1 MPESCLYMGE
11 VVHRRFTPVRHE
23 LRYRVFNLFIDVD
36 RLDETAASLR
46 LFGYNQRRLISLR
59 DRDHGPGD
67 GTPIRE
73 HAWKLVRG
81 AEGGAQ
87 VARIF
92 MFCYPRVLGYVFNP
106 LTVYYGFDASGRLH
120 MMVYEVNNT
129 FGGRH
134 SYVVPVTGTMA
145 QHAEK
150 HFFVSPFNKVEGRYS
165 FHFNTPAE
173 KLALGVALSVGEQPV
188 LKAYV
193 SGARRKL
200 DDANLLRA
208 FAAMPFLTLKVIG
221 AIHLE
226 ALRLWWKGLK
236 LNRRPRGPN
245 HTIDF
250 VPKGN
255 AKP

>member
-11 VVHRRFTPVRHE
+11 VVHKRFTPVRHE
-23 LRYRVFNLFIDVD
+23 LRYRVFNIFIDVD
-36 RLDETAASLR
+36 RLAEAASTLR
-46 LFGYNQRRLISLR
+46 LFSYNRPGLFSIR
-59 DRDHGPGD
+59 DRDHGAGD
-67 GTPIRE
+67 GTPIRD
-73 HAWKLVRG
+73 HAWRLVRE
-81 AEGGAQ
+81 AEGGEE
-87 VARIF
+87 VTRIF

-106 LTVYYGFDASGRLH
+106 LTVYYGFDHHDRLR

-134 SYVVPVTGTMA
+134 SYVVPVKGTLA

-165 FHFNTPAE
+165 FHFTEPSE
-173 KLALGVALSVGEQPV
+173 KLALGVALSVAEKPV

-193 SGARRKL
+193 SGSRRTL
-200 DDANLLRA
+200 DDKQLLGS
-208 FAAMPFLTLKVIG
+208 FARVPFLTLKVIAG
-221 AIHLE
+221 IHLE

-236 LNRRPRGPN
+236 LNKRPKGPN
-245 HTIDF
+245 HTVDF
-250 VPKGN
+250 IPEGS